1 VSKPKVSI
9 LHVGEQTLGCDKIEV
24 DHGDLVLTKLLHCS
38 LGVVPAAAEDIA
50 RI

>member
-24 DHGDLVLTKLLHCS
+24 DHGDLVLTKLLHRS
-38 LGVVPAAAEDIA
+38 LGFVPATIEGLA